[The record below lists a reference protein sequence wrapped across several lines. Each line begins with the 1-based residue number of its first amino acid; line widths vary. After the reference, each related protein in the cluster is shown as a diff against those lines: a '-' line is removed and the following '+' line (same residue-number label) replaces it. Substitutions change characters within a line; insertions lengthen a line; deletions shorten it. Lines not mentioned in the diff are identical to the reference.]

1 MKKIENRVSVRK
13 GFSDRNNLKPLNRI
27 IQYDSFDDRTRNTF
41 AIYVTGMI
49 EHIKEEYHYESDL
62 AKVLAI
68 NIFNEPISVG
78 DFYSL
83 NDVSKTITE
92 VIKNNDYD
100 EVLTIVE
107 LVAQMAE
114 ESSKHEYND
123 YDLNLYSHSR
133 DEMTWFEKMN
143 KVFED
148 EFVGYR
154 FIGEEIQRITS
165 QQEIES
171 IQLAYSTRYDNV
183 NQHIVKALDLMKVSG
198 VKDYKNVIKEC
209 ALALECLLNIVL
221 NESGL
226 ELGKAI
232 NKYAASVG
240 LHPAFKSSI
249 SNFYGFTS
257 DSSGIRHDANTK
269 DFKET
274 FDEAKLI
281 LVQTSAFI
289 NYIIAKDDENKC

>member
-1 MKKIENRVSVRK
+1 MKKIENKVSVRK
-13 GFSDRNNLKPLNRI
+13 GFSDRNNIKPLNKN

-41 AIYVTGMI
+41 VIHATAMI
-49 EHIKEEYHYESDL
+49 ERIKKEYTYESDL
-62 AKVLAI
+62 AKTLAI

-83 NDVSKTITE
+83 NGVSETITN
-92 VIKNNDYD
+92 VLKTNDYD
-100 EVLTIVE
+100 EVLTVLEVIT
-107 LVAQMAE
+107 QMAE
-114 ESSKHEYND
+114 ESDCDRYSNYSFNP
-123 YDLNLYSHSR
+123 YDNSENR
-133 DEMTWFEKMN
+133 ITWFEKMN

-154 FIGEEIQRITS
+154 FIGEEIQKITS

-171 IQLAYSTRYDNV
+171 IQSAYSTRYDNV
-183 NQHIVKALDLMKVSG
+183 NKHIIKALDLMKVSG

-209 ALALECLLNIVL
+209 VLALECLLNIVL

-232 NKYAASVG
+232 NKYADSVG

-249 SNFYGFTS
+249 SNFYGFAS
-257 DSSGIRHDANTK
+257 DSSGIRHDANKK
-269 DFKET
+269 DFNET
-274 FDEAKLI
+274 FDEAKLV

-289 NYIIAKDDENKC
+289 NYIIAKDDRK